1 MPKGQVKFSIRQ
13 SEYDNEE
20 VEKFLEGSKYADH
33 TKQFIRMVLVEKKTL
48 QEAGD
53 AHGVS
58 RQLVYKRCRDV
69 LERLGVDLRIP
80 ANDK

>member
-1 MPKGQVKFSIRQ
+1 MPKGEVKFSIRQ
-13 SEYDNEE
+13 SEYDHEQ
-20 VEKFLEGSKYADH
+20 VQKFLDESKYADH
-33 TKQFIRMVLVEKKTL
+33 TKQFIRMVLIEKKTL

-69 LERLGVDLRIP
+69 LERLGLDFRLPV
-80 ANDK
+80 N